1 MNPQSTVNPSQPIV
15 FRKHSLV
22 EQSTEALRS
31 AIVTGILS
39 NPLPGENQLAKQLN
53 ISRPSLRA
61 ALRHLRD
68 EGLIETS
75 KGKRSRILTPTSPSP
90 SQAPILTILR
100 PSTPHNPTMHAPL
113 LQELQ
118 QRAVARGMIWEE
130 IHNPSQITMMPSDA
144 NTRRVRCLLAVSST
158 PNIQQ
163 WLTQQPFP
171 ALILGSCHKGI
182 SLPSIDLDHHA
193 IGWHA
198 AGTLARLG
206 HSRIS
211 VILPETPLAG
221 DLANL
226 QGMLDYARQR
236 RQQILEVRVSADIQS
251 LHRQLTRQF
260 QSNAAPT
267 ALFSLRSAY
276 SVALAA
282 WLPSVGKTIPE
293 DIALISRDT
302 HPLIDIG
309 LPHLSRYDNPIPALV
324 NKAFRTIE
332 RILSTGSAPTGSLL
346 IIPRFINGQSS
357 GEAIGGTIL

>member
-1 MNPQSTVNPSQPIV
+1 MSPQSATNPSQPIA
-15 FRKHSLV
+15 FRKHSLI
-22 EQSTEALRS
+22 EQSIEALRS
-31 AIVTGILS
+31 AITSGSLQ
-39 NPLPGENQLAKQLN
+39 NPLPGENQLAAQLN

-61 ALRHLRD
+61 ALRQLRE
-68 EGLIETS
+68 EGLIQTS
-75 KGKRSRILTPTSPSP
+75 KGKRSRIVTPAVPSP
-90 SQAPILTILR
+90 QQAPILTILR
-100 PSTPHNPTMHAPL
+100 PPSSHNPAAHTSL
-113 LQELQ
+113 LQELR
-118 QRAVARGMIWEE
+118 QRTVAHGMIWEE
-130 IHNPSQITMMPSDA
+130 IHHPSQISTTPLHSR
-144 NTRRVRCLLAVSST
+144 TRYARCILAVSST
-158 PNIQQ
+158 PSMQQ
-163 WLTQQPFP
+163 WLTQQPYP

-346 IIPRFINGQSS
+346 IIPRFIKGQSS